1 MNWEDTN
8 QELERLKS
16 ILISL
21 HQRPERDWEIHE
33 KNCAQ
38 IVRRKLI
45 ELGDYRYSLL
55 RMSTEDKKK
64 LIKELL
70 GVDK

>member
-1 MNWEDTN
+1 MNWEDTE
-8 QELERLKS
+8 QELKRLND

-38 IVRRKLI
+38 IVRRKLRD
-45 ELGDYRYSLL
+45 LGEYRYSLL
-55 RMSTEDKKK
+55 RKKN
-64 LIKELL
+64 EPTN
-70 GVDK
+70 